1 MVNSQ
6 CIFCTISKNPENLIY
21 EDKHSVAFMDIKPI
35 SKGHIL
41 VIPKQHF
48 ATFIDATM
56 EIVGFVNNTT
66 HKIAT
71 QLQTVI
77 PEIKGFNILTNNG
90 KEAYQ
95 EVFHYHVHI
104 IPKYSKEKGLI
115 LNRNP
120 ESVKI
125 EDIENIKHSLKAKF
139 M

>member
-1 MVNSQ
+1 MENSQ

-56 EIVGFVNNTT
+56 EVVGFVNSTT

-71 QLQTVI
+71 QLQTLI

-115 LNRNP
+115 LTRNP
-120 ESVKI
+120 ESFKI
-125 EDIENIKHSLKAKF
+125 EDIESIKNSLKAKF